1 MSHLDN
7 LPFDRETATRI
18 NEHVD
23 NIVRWAHE
31 RNIINGSTPQ
41 AQFVKLVE
49 EAGEL
54 DSWEEEVDALDA
66 LGDCLVVSII
76 LAAQFKTTALHT
88 LLDTARMDFSNDPRA
103 GCRPF
108 VFPMAQ
114 RFPTILSALGKV
126 ASTIARKNDAAF
138 EEALYE
144 FMLACVN
151 EYCESFAAGNRDG
164 SVDKALSHAWNEI
177 KDRKGVMLDGVFI
190 KSTDERYSDAVA
202 EATLQEIKRNR

>member
-7 LPFDRETATRI
+7 LPFDRETAIRI
-18 NEHVD
+18 SEHVD

-54 DSWEEEVDALDA
+54 DSWKVEVDALDA

-76 LAAQFKTTALHT
+76 LAAQLKTTALHT
-88 LLDTARMDFSNDPRA
+88 LLDAARWDFSNDRNSKY
-103 GCRPF
+103 RPF
-108 VFPMAQ
+108 VFPHADT
-114 RFPTILSALGKV
+114 RPSVLGALGKV

-138 EEALYE
+138 EVALYE

-151 EYCESFAAGNRDG
+151 EYCATFATHNRDG

-190 KSTDERYSDAVA
+190 KSTDARYDAAVL
-202 EATLQEIKRNR
+202 EASRNR